1 MVWVRFKIKN
11 MKTKIILF
19 LIIGLTIIISKQ
31 TIAQHPSESAFD
43 IPYGDNP
50 EAGKYTVVNGTRLY
64 YETYGNGKPLM
75 LIHGNLGDINK
86 MGYQIS
92 YFSKYYYVIV
102 PDCRGRGKSDMNTD
116 SLTYDLITEDL
127 ITLMESLN
135 VDSCS
140 IIGWSDGGIIG
151 LLMGINFPDRV
162 GKIVAMAANLWS
174 DTTALL
180 PWTKNWIVNTK
191 LEADKMINAH
201 DTSSDWHTIYQ
212 LMNMMDKQPDIKLKE
227 LKKIQSPVLVVAGD
241 KDLVRDEHTVLMYQ
255 NISNAQLWIIPGGTH
270 FAPIVQHE
278 LFNETIYRFL
288 REPFNRP
295 DSKF

>member
-1 MVWVRFKIKN
+1 
-11 MKTKIILF
+11 MKTYIILG
-19 LIIGLTIIISKQ
+19 LIIGLAILISKQ
-31 TIAQHPSESAFD
+31 TTAQHPSEIAFD
-43 IPYGDNP
+43 IPFGDNP
-50 EAGKYTVVNGTRLY
+50 EAGQYTVVNGTRLY

-92 YFSKYYYVIV
+92 YFSKHYWVIV

-116 SLTYDLITEDL
+116 SLTFDLITEDL
-127 ITLMESLN
+127 IALMESLN
-135 VDSCS
+135 INSCN

-151 LLMGINFPDRV
+151 LLMGINFPGRV
-162 GKIVAMAANLWS
+162 GKIVSMGANLWP

-191 LEADKMINAH
+191 LEANKMINAN

-212 LMNMMDKQPDIKLKE
+212 LMNMMDKQPNIELKE

-255 NISNAQLWIIPGGTH
+255 NIPNAHLWIIPGGTH
-270 FAPIVQHE
+270 FAPTAQHE